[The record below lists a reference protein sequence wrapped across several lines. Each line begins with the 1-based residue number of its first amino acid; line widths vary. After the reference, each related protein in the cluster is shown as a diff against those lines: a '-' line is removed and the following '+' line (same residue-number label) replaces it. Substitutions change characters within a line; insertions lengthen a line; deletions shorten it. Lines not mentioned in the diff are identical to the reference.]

1 MKSTATNVEL
11 NAPTSPPK
19 ERVNPLLKFSL
30 RGKADELEANAA
42 ACVPLPCGFILMGQA
57 TMIYAPPGAGKTLV
71 TLKVNLDAI
80 HEGVIEADKLFY
92 INADDNSQGLATK
105 VRLLEDYGAHMLA
118 VGHNNLRTSDVA
130 EVLTQAAHNGTAKG
144 SVVVIDTLKKFTNLM
159 DKKSSSNFAQICR
172 EFVTAGGTI
181 IALGHTAKN
190 NNEDGTPRYQGTTD
204 ILEDFD
210 AVYVGMPAKTDLEN
224 QKGVI
229 LKRLKSRGA
238 SPEAVAYGFSD
249 EDDCSYDAKIASVT
263 PMDPERLDFEELV
276 ARDAPAEDLVDDIKR
291 YIKYQPPLGKMALA
305 KLGASRRAWSIK
317 SAVKAIEFHE
327 GPDPEVHYWHF
338 TTGAHGKRHYFLHR
352 PDEV

>member
-1 MKSTATNVEL
+1 MEL

-42 ACVPLPCGFILMGQA
+42 ACVPLPCGFIRMGQA
-57 TMIYAPPGAGKTLV
+57 TMIYAPPGTGKTLV
-71 TLKVNLDAI
+71 SIKVNLDAI

-130 EVLTQAAHNGTAKG
+130 EVLTQAGQNGTAKG

-159 DKKSSSNFAQICR
+159 DKKSSANFAQICR
-172 EFVTAGGTI
+172 EFVAAGGTI

-210 AVYVGMPAKTDLEN
+210 AVYVGMAAKSEVATM
-224 QKGVI
+224 KGVI
-229 LKRLKSRGA
+229 FKRLKSRGA
-238 SPEAVAYGFSD
+238 SPEQVAYGFSND
-249 EDDCSYDAKIASVT
+249 NDDTYELKFASVV
-263 PMDPERLDFEELV
+263 PMDPDELDFIQETEQG
-276 ARDAPAEDLVDDIKR
+276 PSDDVIR
-291 YIKYQPPLGKMALA
+291 SIYGYINYNGSIGKMALA
-305 KLGASRRAWSIK
+305 KRVAKMCSISQK
-317 SAVKAIEFHE
+317 AALKAIELYC
-327 GPDPEVHYWHF
+327 GPDPVKHNWHYR
-338 TTGAHGKRHYFLHR
+338 TGEHGKRHYFLHR